1 MPLLSQTKIHT
12 TMARYSDLNL
22 DFNEHPVSG
31 DVTILTDMNALSRS
45 IRNLV
50 FTGKYDRPFRPEL
63 DSGIRNYLFEPMT
76 AITAVRIS
84 NAIENVIRNHEPR
97 VQLLDVKVVANE
109 STNSF
114 DTKIVFRP
122 NNVNQTAE
130 LTLSL
135 ERTR

>member
-1 MPLLSQTKIHT
+1 
-12 TMARYSDLNL
+12 MAQYSDLNL
-22 DFNEHPVSG
+22 DFIEHPVSG
-31 DVTILTDMNALSRS
+31 DVTILTDMDALMRS

-63 DSGIRNYLFEPMT
+63 NSGIRNYLFEPMT

-97 VQLLDVKVVANE
+97 VELLDVKVVANE
-109 STNSF
+109 TTNSF

-122 NNVNQTAE
+122 KNVNQTAE

>member
-1 MPLLSQTKIHT
+1 
-12 TMARYSDLNL
+12 MARYSDLNL
-22 DFNEHPVSG
+22 DFNPHPLSG
-31 DVTILTDMNALSRS
+31 DVTILTDMNALMRS
-45 IRNLV
+45 LRNLV

-63 DSGIRNYLFEPMT
+63 DSGLRNYLFEPMT
-76 AITAVRIS
+76 ALTAVRIS
-84 NAIENVIRNHEPR
+84 NAIENTIRNHEPR
-97 VQLLDVKVVANE
+97 VELIDVKVVANE

-122 NNVNQTAE
+122 KNVNETAE

>member
-1 MPLLSQTKIHT
+1 
-12 TMARYSDLNL
+12 MAQYSDLNL
-22 DFNEHPVSG
+22 DFIEHPVSG
-31 DVTILTDMNALSRS
+31 DVTILTDMDALMRS

-63 DSGIRNYLFEPMT
+63 NSGIRNYLFEPMT

-97 VQLLDVKVVANE
+97 VELLDVKVVANE
-109 STNSF
+109 ATNSF

-122 NNVNQTAE
+122 KNVNQTAE